1 MNKAYEKLIE
11 KINSTVLTANINSKN
26 VAIAFMD
33 DAVQKGDSRYR
44 ATLIVR
50 HQGKGAISIIQASY
64 DRYDDATGELVG
76 FSLDRYVEVVDSV
89 FVNSGDLLGTTTVK
103 P

>member
-26 VAIAFMD
+26 VAIALMD

-44 ATLIVR
+44 TTLIVR
-50 HQGKGAISIIQASY
+50 HQGKGAISIVQASY
-64 DRYDDATGELVG
+64 SQYDDATGDLVG

-89 FVNSGDLLGTTTVK
+89 FVKSRDLLDTKIVST
-103 P
+103 